1 MLQAEPQLALAMQQV
16 VTADQSVGI
25 EAIATHKLESL
36 GLVQLEAVRA
46 IASCEL
52 SRFYFRSQLGEKHLW
67 FPIINSDFCNLV
79 LRNATWY

>member
-1 MLQAEPQLALAMQQV
+1 MLLQEPQLALAMQQV

-25 EAIATHKLESL
+25 EAIATYKLESL
-36 GLVQLEAVRA
+36 GLVQLEGVRA

-52 SRFYFRSQLGEKHLW
+52 SRFYFREQLGEKHLW